1 MQISEESKNTQIC
14 IQTAVIDEIGKNVIG
29 HGSGIV
35 NLSARDALM
44 KEVDNSVKAAIKYAI
59 MRVAP
64 MLRTETHYSNIKMFD
79 NDGNITDDI
88 KKATDYII
96 NTQIEAELVDEY
108 LFNRRNG
115 IIFNIKNVAP
125 HSWITPHPYGCDYIL
140 YNLQQYHNKDIKY
153 YDEIYERVRE
163 GSDLWKELQG
173 Q

>member
-1 MQISEESKNTQIC
+1 MSNFFKRVYQC
-14 IQTAVIDEIGKNVIG
+14 RDG
-29 HGSGIV
+29 HTFEDF
-35 NLSARDALM
+35 ADAWNY
-44 KEVDNSVKAAIKYAI
+44 EYN
-59 MRVAP
+59 
-64 MLRTETHYSNIKMFD
+64 THYSNIKMFD
-79 NDGNITDDI
+79 NDGNITEDI

-115 IIFNIKNVAP
+115 IIFNIENVTP
-125 HSWITPHPYGCDYIL
+125 HSWITQHPYDCDYIL

-153 YDEIYERVRE
+153 YNEIYERVRE